1 VSPLSRRFLFTAA
14 AFLGGGL
21 ALGLWML
28 IGRDLRGIWPAP
40 YLVSAHTHLLLVGT
54 ILSTI
59 LGTALWLFPRPLK
72 ADLRVRAWHG
82 EAAYWC
88 LTVGTL
94 ARAVGEIARTSSD
107 AAAWPIVTVIGGSLQ
122 LLGMGCGV
130 LALRVR
136 IRPSAGMP

>member
-1 VSPLSRRFLFTAA
+1 
-14 AFLGGGL
+14 
-21 ALGLWML
+21 ML

-72 ADLRVRAWHG
+72 GDPRVRAWHG

-88 LTVGTL
+88 LTLGTL
-94 ARAVGEIARTSSD
+94 ARAVGEVARASSS
-107 AAAWPIVTVIGGSLQ
+107 ASVWPMVTVTGGGLQ
-122 LLGMGCGV
+122 LLGMGCGL

-136 IRPSAGMP
+136 IRPSAAEISDR